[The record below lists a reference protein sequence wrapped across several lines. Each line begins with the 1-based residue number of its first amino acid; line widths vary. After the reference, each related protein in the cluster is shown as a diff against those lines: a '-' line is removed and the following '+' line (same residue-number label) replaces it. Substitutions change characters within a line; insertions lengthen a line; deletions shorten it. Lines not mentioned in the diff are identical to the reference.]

1 LRLVVDASVAVS
13 WCAVQQADA
22 STWAAAAAVA
32 ERGGLVPPH
41 FFLEVA
47 AALRSLE
54 QRDRLDAERLERFL
68 SEILVFPFL
77 VDDAAGRDRLPDT
90 LRLSRRH
97 RLTMYDAVYL
107 ELTLRAGAPLATRDQ
122 PLAAAARAAGAQLFV
137 PP

>member
-1 LRLVVDASVAVS
+1 
-13 WCAVQQADA
+13 
-22 STWAAAAAVA
+22 
-32 ERGGLVPPH
+32 
-41 FFLEVA
+41 LEVA

-68 SEILVFPFL
+68 SEVLVFPFL